1 MKELLQLFAENST
14 YKSLLTE
21 IKAHHNTVA
30 NGLAGASL
38 SLLIANVYTNT
49 KRPLL
54 VLLPDKEES
63 AYLLNDLETLV
74 GEQVLFF
81 PDSYRRPYQIEDTD
95 NANVLLRAE
104 VLNQLSNSGQPL
116 IVVSYP
122 EALFEKVITR
132 KQLEQ
137 STLKI
142 SKGDQLT
149 IELLNEVLFSYNFNR
164 TDFVTEPGEF
174 SVRGGIVDVFSFS
187 NNEPY
192 RIEFFG
198 NEVESIRTFDVETQ
212 LSTTQLST
220 ITIIPNVENKEG
232 NEVRQSFLEYISE
245 QTLLIS
251 KK

>member
-104 VLNQLSNSGQPL
+104 VLNRLSNSGQPL

-137 STLKI
+137 NTLKI

-212 LSTTQLST
+212 LSTTQLSK

-245 QTLLIS
+245 QTL
-251 KK
+251 